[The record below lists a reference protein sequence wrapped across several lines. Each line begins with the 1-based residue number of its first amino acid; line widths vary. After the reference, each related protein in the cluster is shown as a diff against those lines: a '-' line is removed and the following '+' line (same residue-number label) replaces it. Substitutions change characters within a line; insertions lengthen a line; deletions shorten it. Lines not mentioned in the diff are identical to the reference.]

1 MEQVKKIL
9 DLLVSGTIILA
20 FVAAIP
26 SVLLY
31 ISALTYDNA
40 YLDYWGIPHTLF
52 FKSSDLINI
61 AELTVSG
68 YATKSLIHTIY
79 IVILLLGVFGLV
91 VAFFPMAK
99 RYLQR
104 KCSAEKKM
112 LQIRK
117 VVFFLYV
124 WFSFL

>member
-1 MEQVKKIL
+1 MEQAKKVL
-9 DLLVSGTIILA
+9 DLLVSVTIILA
-20 FVAAIP
+20 FVVAIP

-31 ISALTYDNA
+31 ISALTYDYA
-40 YLDYWGIPHTLF
+40 YLDYWGISPTLF
-52 FKSSDLINI
+52 FQSSDWIKI
-61 AELTVSG
+61 AELTVG
-68 YATKSLIHTIY
+68 AYALRSSIHTIG
-79 IVILLLGVFGLV
+79 IIMLLLGVFGIV

-117 VVFFLYV
+117 VFLFLYLL
-124 WFSFL
+124 FPFL